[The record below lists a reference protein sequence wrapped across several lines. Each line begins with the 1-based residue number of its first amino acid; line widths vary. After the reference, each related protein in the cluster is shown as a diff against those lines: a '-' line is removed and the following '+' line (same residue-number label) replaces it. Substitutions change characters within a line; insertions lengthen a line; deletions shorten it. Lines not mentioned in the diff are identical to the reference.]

1 MSAIREKLTLK
12 WRRTSGEGAQLQVE
26 RDEFVE
32 CAPVAAAVLVKC
44 IEIQPLQVDPWVAP
58 DPLDVCL
65 ECWKVWMGR
74 NDGDLGVQGQ
84 KSLRGDGDGLGN
96 ADTLGTRRDNEIAEA
111 TDAMIDS
118 LRACDRWAI
127 YKMSGFR
134 SVWNFP
140 LLDYM
145 TVAQGALQTLE
156 EKLRENIA
164 TRSLFG

>member
-1 MSAIREKLTLK
+1 MSAIREKLTLR
-12 WRRTSGEGAQLQVE
+12 WRRPAGEGGQVQAE
-26 RDEFVE
+26 GDEFVE
-32 CAPVAAAVLVKC
+32 CAPATAVALVKC
-44 IEIQPLQVDPWVAP
+44 IEIPPLQVDPWTET

-74 NDGDLGVQGQ
+74 HDGDLGVQGQ

-96 ADTLGTRRDNEIAEA
+96 TDTLGTRRDNEIAEA

-127 YKMSGFR
+127 YQISGFR

-145 TVAQGALQTLE
+145 TAAQGALQKLE